1 MRMLSQTGFHLL
13 LVWLTTTHALMAAE
27 TFDGS
32 LRELS
37 QIESSD
43 QPNSVSAA
51 WKNIAQADVK
61 QLPQV
66 LAAINV
72 NNPLAANWLRSA
84 ADAMAE
90 RALANK
96 QPLPTQE
103 LVQFIAQTRH
113 DPRARRQAFEWL
125 RKVSPE
131 QAAKLIP
138 GMLQDPS
145 VELRRESVELRIA
158 KAKQHQAANSPTEA
172 ITAYRQALDGA
183 RDEDQVKEI
192 ASNLR
197 KLDQVIDLP
206 KHFGFLQSWQLIAPF
221 DNTNRSGLDTVYPPE
236 TTIDL
241 KGEYPGKD
249 ATAKWKSYQGEDDF
263 GMIDLNKP
271 FGALKDVVGYAWT
284 EFESD
289 SEREVELRLGCKN
302 AWKVWVNGELL
313 FSRNEYHRG
322 MQMDQYRLN
331 AKLKPGKNEILLKLC
346 QNEQTESWTVEW
358 QFQLRVCDA
367 TGTAI
372 HSAP

>member
-1 MRMLSQTGFHLL
+1 MEMFSRTVGVLC
-13 LVWLTTTHALMAAE
+13 LVWLPTTIAVKAAE
-27 TFDGS
+27 NLDGS

-37 QIESSD
+37 QIESTD
-43 QPNSVSAA
+43 QPNSVATA
-51 WKNIAQADVK
+51 WKIVAQADVK
-61 QLPQV
+61 QLTRV
-66 LAAINV
+66 LAAIDG

-84 ADAMAE
+84 ADAIAE
-90 RALANK
+90 RAQANK

-103 LVQFIAQTRH
+103 LEQFITQTRH

-125 RKVSPE
+125 RKVAPD

-158 KAKQHQAANSPTEA
+158 EAKKQEAANARDAA
-172 ITAYRQALDGA
+172 ISAYRQALDGA

-192 ASNLR
+192 AESLR
-197 KLDQVIDLP
+197 KLEQVIDLP
-206 KHFGFLQSWQLIAPF
+206 KHFGFLQNWQLIAPF
-221 DNTNRSGLDTVYPPE
+221 DNANRSGLDTVFPPE
-236 TTIDL
+236 TVIDF
-241 KGEYPGKD
+241 KAEYAGKD
-249 ATAKWKSYQGEDDF
+249 ATAKWKTFQGEDDF

-271 FGALKDVVGYAWT
+271 FGALKEVVGYAWT
-284 EFESD
+284 EFKSD

-302 AWKVWVNGELL
+302 AWKVWVNGEML

-322 MQMDQYRLN
+322 MQMDQYRLK

-372 HSAP
+372 LSAP